1 MDNVLVL
8 LIDSILTVT
17 RKFGYHCVYIF
28 HNIFLEKAIS
38 ISIISQTNIFNIF
51 PPSVPLNSV
60 RKIHQA
66 NYKQKSLKYIPES
79 SLWLNKR
86 FIDLANKNERVCL
99 TIDCSG
105 VNLDGLGRF
114 RTDAENPLMQTFQFY
129 V

>member
-1 MDNVLVL
+1 M
-8 LIDSILTVT
+8 
-17 RKFGYHCVYIF
+17 
-28 HNIFLEKAIS
+28 S

-51 PPSVPLNSV
+51 SASVPLNSV
-60 RKIHQA
+60 RKILQA
-66 NYKQKSLKYIPES
+66 NYKQKSLKYIPER